1 MSLLEVRDLH
11 VAYGELEVVRGVS
24 FSVEPGEIVTV
35 LGSNGAGKTTML
47 RSLVGLIRPTA
58 GGIQFA
64 GRNICGLPAYD
75 IANRG
80 LALVPEGRQLFPE
93 HTVRENLELGAYRT
107 LRNGKQEEFGKN
119 LADIFELF
127 PRIRE
132 RLEQPAGLL
141 SGGEQ
146 QMVAIARALVASP
159 RLLLLDEP
167 SLGLAPIVL
176 RTIFDAFKQ
185 LKARGI
191 DDSDRRANGLV
202 GAGNLRSC
210 ARAGDRKVRGFRNRG
225 GIDRQSP
232 RDGSLPW
239 RLHLIGPLD
248 QLAHVGERFSP
259 EDIGNNQRPRQPPG
273 PVRTGQKATLLTQR
287 AGRYI
292 GAGSNP
298 VKNRI
303 GERFAPA

>member
-11 VAYGELEVVRGVS
+11 VAYGKLEVVRGVS
-24 FSVEPGEIVTV
+24 FSVEPGEIVTI

-47 RSLVGLIRPTA
+47 RSLSGLIQPSA
-58 GGIQFA
+58 GSIQFA
-64 GRNICGLPAYD
+64 GRDIGGLPAYD

-93 HTVRENLELGAYRT
+93 HTVRENLELGAYRN
-107 LRNGKQEEFGKN
+107 LRAGKRNEFAKN
-119 LADIFELF
+119 LADVFELF

-176 RTIFDAFKQ
+176 RAIFDAFKQ
-185 LKARGI
+185 LKARGLTI
-191 DDSDRRANGLV
+191 LLVEQMAWLGLEI
-202 GAGNLRSC
+202 C
-210 ARAGDRKVRGFRNRG
+210 
-225 GIDRQSP
+225 
-232 RDGSLPW
+232 DG
-239 RLHLIGPLD
+239 
-248 QLAHVGERFSP
+248 AHVLENG
-259 EDIGNNQRPRQPPG
+259 
-273 PVRTGQKATLLTQR
+273 
-287 AGRYI
+287 
-292 GAGSNP
+292 
-298 VKNRI
+298 
-303 GERFAPA
+303 RFAVSGTAKELAANPRVMEAYLGTPV